1 MTGPVKESCG
11 VNSDDDDDMLTAN
24 NVAVPDDHVNAG
36 GEESKSVKCSVF
48 LMINRVTMH
57 RVEVF

>member
-1 MTGPVKESCG
+1 M
-11 VNSDDDDDMLTAN
+11 NSDDDDDMLTAN
-24 NVAVPDDHVNAG
+24 NVAVPDDHVDAG

>member
-1 MTGPVKESCG
+1 MWCEL
-11 VNSDDDDDMLTAN
+11 NSDDDDDMLTAN
-24 NVAVPDDHVNAG
+24 NVAVPDDHVDAG